1 MIHHVRR
8 VFVTSGLE
16 SLQLQTT
23 HNCKKHR
30 LCDSAGN
37 LVSDPLRG
45 QTLSYNIL
53 SLPCSISTSSDE
65 ADYTYLAD
73 GTKVLVVGEQNED
86 GYAYLGSMVFALR
99 EGEWL
104 FDSTPFAGG
113 MIRRAGGSWV
123 ADRHATDHLGSVR
136 AVVRNGQVLER
147 NDYYPYGG
155 RHENPSLAADAANRW
170 RFSGKELQT
179 TAGVNLLDFG
189 ARLYDD
195 RLCRWTTRDPM
206 SEKYYGFSPYN
217 YCAGD
222 PVSFQDP
229 DGMDRQI
236 KTRQNTK
243 VISARFYVDHSKYH
257 GINTYDAIAKA
268 ALFLNNAK
276 GLKYSKDGETHP
288 VSFDITVMRSF
299 NPEKDAKGKAG
310 ANFVVIDESVDYPKD
325 KDGNS
330 ILGHANGGKKV
341 SIHNKQINA
350 LNTILHEMLHSMGA
364 ALQKGPDGKFI
375 HEPNGLMVGNVQN
388 QTQEISQQT
397 INDIIDKGYEFTRY
411 SNANSGNAK

>member
-1 MIHHVRR
+1 MIHRVRR
-8 VFVTSGLE
+8 FLS
-16 SLQLQTT
+16 
-23 HNCKKHR
+23 
-30 LCDSAGN
+30 
-37 LVSDPLRG
+37 

-65 ADYTYLAD
+65 ADYSYLSD
-73 GTKVLVVGEQNED
+73 GTKAQVLGEQNED

-113 MIRRAGGSWV
+113 MIRRV
-123 ADRHATDHLGSVR
+123 
-136 AVVRNGQVLER
+136 
-147 NDYYPYGG
+147 
-155 RHENPSLAADAANRW
+155 
-170 RFSGKELQT
+170 
-179 TAGVNLLDFG
+179 G

-288 VSFDITVMRSF
+288 VSFDITVMR
-299 NPEKDAKGKAG
+299 
-310 ANFVVIDESVDYPKD
+310 
-325 KDGNS
+325 
-330 ILGHANGGKKV
+330 
-341 SIHNKQINA
+341 
-350 LNTILHEMLHSMGA
+350 
-364 ALQKGPDGKFI
+364 
-375 HEPNGLMVGNVQN
+375 
-388 QTQEISQQT
+388 
-397 INDIIDKGYEFTRY
+397 
-411 SNANSGNAK
+411 